1 MSLLT
6 PDPGLLFWMLLS
18 FGIVFFVLAKYGFP
32 IIVKMVDER
41 KAYIDRSLESARQ
54 ANERLKG
61 IQEEGERILR
71 EARNEQVCILKEANE
86 MRVKIINDAKEQ
98 AHVETGKIMEEA
110 QSNIQKEKEL
120 ALHDVH
126 HQIAVLSIDIAEK
139 ILRKNLDNQS
149 AQQELV
155 NKLINEA
162 WMQE

>member
-18 FGIVFFVLAKYGFP
+18 FGIVFFILAKYGFP

-41 KAYIDRSLESARQ
+41 KAYIDQSLESARQ

-61 IQEEGERILR
+61 IQEEGEHILR
-71 EARNEQVCILKEANE
+71 EARNEQVRILKEANE
-86 MRVKIINDAKEQ
+86 IRIKIINDAKDQ

-110 QSNIQKEKEL
+110 QSNIQKEKEM
-120 ALHDVH
+120 AMRDIH

-139 ILRKNLDNQS
+139 ILRKNLDNKS

-155 NKLINEA
+155 DKFIEEA
-162 WMQE
+162 WTQE